1 MIFAVMGS
9 ERWMK
14 MEELNGYTPP
24 ASLNLSDFQD
34 AIGDAVVQAIIKI
47 GIRVNRE
54 ELLKALKYD
63 RGQYKA
69 GYDAGFADG
78 FIETLHIVRC
88 KDCIHRQGDENPMC
102 MLHTEPYPNVRGY
115 KGEAVCVEM
124 NDFCS
129 YGERRKS
136 NENHT

>member
-1 MIFAVMGS
+1 
-9 ERWMK
+9 
-14 MEELNGYTPP
+14 MEELNGYHPP
-24 ASLNLSDFQD
+24 ASLNLIDIQD
-34 AIGDAVVQAIIKI
+34 DIGDAIVQAIIKI

-69 GYDAGFADG
+69 GYSAAFTDAFTG
-78 FIETLHIVRC
+78 TLHIVRC
-88 KDCIHRQGDENPMC
+88 RDCIHRQGDENPLC
-102 MLHTEPYPNVRGY
+102 MLPTEPYAEARGY

-129 YGERRKS
+129 YGERRAD
-136 NENHT
+136 NG

>member
-78 FIETLHIVRC
+78 FVETLHIVRC
-88 KDCIHRQGDENPMC
+88 RDCIHRQGDEYPMC
-102 MLHTEPYPNVRGY
+102 MLHTEPCTNARGY

-124 NDFCS
+124 NSFCS

>member
-1 MIFAVMGS
+1 
-9 ERWMK
+9 

-69 GYDAGFADG
+69 GYDAGYVDG
-78 FIETLHIVRC
+78 FCETLHVVRC
-88 KDCIHRQGDENPMC
+88 MDCKHMC
-102 MLHTEPYPNVRGY
+102 RDNVGMFCKVWNGY
-115 KGEAVCVEM
+115 NGCGY
-124 NDFCS
+124 DGFCN
-129 YGERRKS
+129 YGEQREPK
-136 NENHT
+136 

>member
-1 MIFAVMGS
+1 
-9 ERWMK
+9 

-24 ASLNLSDFQD
+24 ASLNLNDFQD

-102 MLHTEPYPNVRGY
+102 MLHTEPYPNARGY

-129 YGERRKS
+129 YGERR
-136 NENHT
+136 EE

>member
-1 MIFAVMGS
+1 
-9 ERWMK
+9 

-24 ASLNLSDFQD
+24 ASLNLNDFQD

-88 KDCIHRQGDENPMC
+88 KDCIHRRKPYVYAAYRALPKCQRLQG
-102 MLHTEPYPNVRGY
+102 RGCLR
-115 KGEAVCVEM
+115 GNERLLQL
-124 NDFCS
+124 
-129 YGERRKS
+129 RRK
-136 NENHT
+136 EIGE

>member
-1 MIFAVMGS
+1 
-9 ERWMK
+9 

-24 ASLNLSDFQD
+24 ASLNLNDFQD

-69 GYDAGFADG
+69 GYEAGFADA
-78 FIETLHIVRC
+78 FVETLHIVRC
-88 KDCIHRQGDENPMC
+88 RDCTAFEQKGKYPAGMPEYSEGM
-102 MLHTEPYPNVRGY
+102 PYGYCYHWDYERGMSPNQVDG
-115 KGEAVCVEM
+115 

-129 YGERRKS
+129 YGERRAE